1 MQVNEVT
8 LNEWSDVVKLA
19 AVCGGT
25 PEDNSFCQATPSAE
39 MTMRIDNPAVRGT
52 VKPGQ
57 KFYVDFTPVAAMLMA
72 LLLLVLGVS
81 TAPAQVISV
90 SGSTIQQV
98 LQLAGL
104 SASLADNSLV
114 KIGTPFTLTTPQGSQ
129 SFLISTNAAGL
140 YTISTS
146 GPAGTNSITPPSG
159 LNGFIQQGTSWV
171 NANDPLNITYYSTNE
186 IDARVGVM
194 YLQNSGQA
202 AAVIS
207 LQKYGLFGAANIGI
221 GGGILE
227 GNNAGK
233 QGTAGFYGEIDYR
246 RPIGDVAAVGGLVA
260 GYDNWNSTP
269 FGGVKAGLEYRQSPH
284 LGEWID
290 VVVAYEQKK
299 SDLPMLI
306 GGGITYSF

>member
-1 MQVNEVT
+1 M
-8 LNEWSDVVKLA
+8 
-19 AVCGGT
+19 
-25 PEDNSFCQATPSAE
+25 
-39 MTMRIDNPAVRGT
+39 
-52 VKPGQ
+52 
-57 KFYVDFTPVAAMLMA
+57 
-72 LLLLVLGVS
+72 
-81 TAPAQVISV
+81 
-90 SGSTIQQV
+90 QQV

-104 SASLADNSLV
+104 SASLANNTLIKV
-114 KIGTPFTLTTPQGSQ
+114 GIPFTLTTEQGAQ
-129 SFLISTNAAGL
+129 SFLISTNSAGV
-140 YTISTS
+140 YTISTA
-146 GPAGTNSITPPSG
+146 GPAGTNSFAPPSN

-171 NANDPLNITYYSTNE
+171 NANNPLDITYYSTNE

-207 LQKYGLFGAANIGI
+207 LQKYGLFGNSNLGI
-221 GGGILE
+221 GGGVLE

-233 QGTAGFYGEIDYR
+233 QGTAGFYGEFDYR
-246 RPIGDVAAVGGLVA
+246 KPIGNVAALAGLVA

-290 VVVAYEQKK
+290 VVAAYETKH
-299 SDLPMLI
+299 SDMPLLI